1 MDLKNQKR
9 IAADILKCSA
19 KRVLFMDAYLE
30 DIKAAITKADLKVL
44 INKGGIQKQP
54 IKGVS
59 RARANKTLR
68 QKRKG
73 LQKNKGSRK
82 GKKTARLPRKESWM
96 RKIRAQRDL
105 LQTLKQKERI
115 TNATFKEISKKAKGG
130 FFRNK
135 RHIKLYL
142 EERKLITLKTKR

>member
-1 MDLKNQKR
+1 MDE
-9 IAADILKCSA
+9 
-19 KRVLFMDAYLE
+19 YLE

-44 INKGGIQKQP
+44 INKGGIQKKP

-59 RARANKTLR
+59 RARANKILT

-82 GKKTARLPRKESWM
+82 GKQTTRLPRKEAWM

-105 LQTLKQKERI
+105 LQTLKEKKRI
-115 TNATFKEISKKAKGG
+115 TNSTFKDISKKAKGG
-130 FFRNK
+130 FFRNR

-142 EERKLITLKTKR
+142 EERKLIITKTKS